1 MLTVSGSAGG
11 FTAPKIEMCPQ
22 LLNSVQEKYSI
33 PCLESFLLLI
43 IIENAACFETN
54 SILCRLECRLF
65 LLVYYA
71 SSVLVYRK
79 AVYFKKYSFE
89 YCVYYTSKASQC
101 SHARLR
107 GKKTFLP
114 LRSDPR
120 PRQLPHRSP
129 SAGSAGPAADA
140 ASGGD
145 TERRGVPSPTDPLH
159 PVPGGLLGL
168 DWVLLDICRDPQG
181 SSPVHP
187 AALSP
192 SALRS

>member
-1 MLTVSGSAGG
+1 
-11 FTAPKIEMCPQ
+11 MCPQ
-22 LLNSVQEKYSI
+22 LLDSVQEKYSI

-79 AVYFKKYSFE
+79 AVYFKKYSFI

-101 SHARLR
+101 SHTRLR

-120 PRQLPHRSP
+120 PRQLPRRSP
-129 SAGSAGPAADA
+129 IAGSAGPAAAA
-140 ASGGD
+140 ASGND
-145 TERRGVPSPTDPLH
+145 TKAEGSPAPQTLCTQCQEVCWVWTAISWHFVPWPL
-159 PVPGGLLGL
+159 VR
-168 DWVLLDICRDPQG
+168 RDPQG
-181 SSPVHP
+181 SSPVRP
-187 AALSP
+187 AALS
-192 SALRS
+192 SGAQVCIRNKG